1 MKSRSD
7 CNDTLPYAPDFFGIN
22 PPLLRWKSR
31 IIGNRFERF
40 RNALYAKPAL
50 QARNSQP
57 ASLQAQLD
65 GRTVSAA
72 PAAEEHEVLATG
84 DLKSAAQVTKQLP
97 PLEPAIDCG
106 IARLLQ
112 RNIGSNPPPDW
123 GSLITSDSMAKLLER
138 LKTIVAKPNEL
149 QNFPEIAD
157 YVQSFTQATGA
168 SDRTLVMESLLN
180 KEARVSSFLLFVAR
194 HKPTQLNELFFT
206 APQAD

>member
-22 PPLLRWKSR
+22 QPFLRWKSR

-50 QARNSQP
+50 QARDSQP

-65 GRTVSAA
+65 GRTATA
-72 PAAEEHEVLATG
+72 GAAAEGHEVLATG

-123 GSLITSDSMAKLLER
+123 GNLITSDSMATLLER